1 MNASEEPN
9 PSIILTCPFLL
20 VHCSRFPPKTR
31 WMSSA
36 RHVFVVSRNNFFPVL
51 PHPSVAFARR
61 AVVAINRRGR
71 GNRFGHI
78 FASSI
83 KRNRKEKEDGAT
95 VRVSALPT
103 SAARQSGEPAQSS
116 RAPFARPLLNNIML
130 FDYVI
135 SLQHVSPKEPSTP
148 LRGRIAAHAIH
159 ALTWG
164 GLGNPMLPFLEK
176 VDVNNKHT
184 LCCSSTRLAAARQTC
199 WRK

>member
-1 MNASEEPN
+1 MNVCEEPIN
-9 PSIILTCPFLL
+9 NTHISTATRQQIPTENTLEVASPARACCVPQLPVPSATAPKRCIRAPCRRCNQQEEEEEGKSFWPHFRFLYEYQ
-20 VHCSRFPPKTR
+20 
-31 WMSSA
+31 
-36 RHVFVVSRNNFFPVL
+36 
-51 PHPSVAFARR
+51 
-61 AVVAINRRGR
+61 
-71 GNRFGHI
+71 
-78 FASSI
+78 
-83 KRNRKEKEDGAT
+83 NRKEEEDGAT

-103 SAARQSGEPAQSS
+103 PAVHQSGEPAQCS
-116 RAPFARPLLNNIML
+116 RAPFAWPLLNNIML